1 MNAPTSYDNQNISGA
16 NYTDEA
22 GVLKTPSASAGVKPP
37 RNLGL
42 DLLRI
47 FATYMVMQIHSGEFF
62 YIGPGGSVINNSD
75 SHWVG
80 WLNSLFRCCV
90 PLFIMISGF
99 FLFPVDERTFYR
111 KRFGRILSPFLI
123 WCAIFA
129 FYYYF
134 RGDVSLHTAF
144 INVLHIPVNYGT
156 EVGHLWF
163 VYMLM
168 GIYLFAPVISPWVT
182 SASRRSMELFLV
194 LWAVSLTIPYI
205 HLIFPAIWGEC
216 GWNHTPMLYY
226 FSGFMGYAVMAAYIR
241 RFHMQPSSLQNGL
254 AVLLIAVG
262 YSITAFGFLHR
273 LPLNLSLESLEL
285 TWGFETI
292 NQAMV
297 ATGFFLLFKNVT
309 QINTNSRFGRLIASV
324 SLMTYGMYLAHIIL
338 LNAVY
343 SLLNNRITG
352 AEIKLPLF
360 ASLTFVSTFLLIKLL
375 SFLPKGKWLVG

>member
-1 MNAPTSYDNQNISGA
+1 MPAKPAKN
-16 NYTDEA
+16 
-22 GVLKTPSASAGVKPP
+22 TPAIGPRTP

-62 YIGPGGSVINNSD
+62 YIGSGGSVINNTD
-75 SHWVG
+75 SQWVG

-90 PLFIMISGF
+90 PLFIMVSGF
-99 FLFPVDERTFYR
+99 FLFPVDEHTFYR

-123 WCAIFA
+123 WCAIYA

-134 RGDVSLHTAF
+134 RGDVALHDAL

-168 GIYLFAPVISPWVT
+168 GIYLFAPILSPWVI
-182 SASRRSMELFLV
+182 SASRRSMEIFV
-194 LWAVSLTIPYI
+194 ALWAVALTIPYI
-205 HLIFPAIWGEC
+205 HLIFPTLWGEC

-226 FSGFMGYAVMAAYIR
+226 FSGFMGYAVTAAYIR
-241 RFHMQPSSLQNGL
+241 RFHMKPTSFQNGL

-262 YSITAFGFLHR
+262 YFITAFGFLHR
-273 LPLNLSLESLEL
+273 LPVERSLTSLEL

-297 ATGFFLLFKNVT
+297 ATGFFLLFKNIT
-309 QINTNSRFGRLIASV
+309 QINPDSRFGRLVASV
-324 SLMTYGMYLAHIIL
+324 SPLTYGMYLAHIIL

-343 SLLNNRITG
+343 ALLNDRIAG
-352 AEIKLPLF
+352 AQFKLPIF
-360 ASLTFVSTFLLIKLL
+360 ATLTFISTFLLIKLL
-375 SFLPKGKWLVG
+375 SFLPKSKWLVG